1 MTDLPYASHRS
12 LAKRIAVLA
21 AGHGAVDFYIPV
33 ISAVLPV
40 LLPIFAEQGITSY
53 AISGFLVTA
62 ITITLAV
69 VQPVAGWLQDRGG
82 WTVGASWCILLT
94 AIAIS
99 CFAFVQNYWL
109 LLCLAVVAGLGNAM
123 FHPNAYQQIYQFS
136 TPANR
141 GTLLSV
147 FSVGG
152 SFGYG
157 AAPLVT
163 GALLVWAGLPA
174 LIYLI
179 IPGIVVAFIIS
190 RFPQKPIHE
199 PSSSVEY
206 SREENRANWGSAGLM
221 LGISSL
227 RTWVYYGFLTFATVY
242 LTTYAGIE
250 YFFATVLVTG
260 MFYAGMIA
268 TLVAG
273 VSSDKLGRKEIL
285 LISYACS
292 VPAYLGIFLL
302 PSPFSLLSLL
312 VAGFFLMA
320 PATIE
325 IATVQEMMPGS
336 VGLASGIVIG
346 IPQALSAVA
355 IVVIGVVA
363 DTIGMPEALAIQS
376 VLMVAAVV
384 LCVFLPYPL
393 RLWKNDAK
401 RI

>member
-1 MTDLPYASHRS
+1 MNN

-21 AGHGAVDFYIPV
+21 AGHGAVDFYLPV
-33 ISAVLPV
+33 ISAALPV
-40 LLPIFAEQGITSY
+40 LMPIFAVQGITSY
-53 AISGFLVTA
+53 AMAGFLVTV

-82 WTVGASWCILLT
+82 WTLGASWCVLMT
-94 AIAIS
+94 AVAIS
-99 CFAFVQNYWL
+99 CFAFVQNYWIL
-109 LLCLAVVAGLGNAM
+109 LVLAVVAGVGNAI

-157 AAPLVT
+157 AAPLVA

-179 IPGIVVAFIIS
+179 IPGIIVAFIIS
-190 RFPQKPIHE
+190 RFPQKPVHE
-199 PSSSVEY
+199 PAVPAEH
-206 SREENRANWGSAGLM
+206 SRENSQANWRRAGLM

-227 RTWVYYGFLTFATVY
+227 RTWVYYGFLAFATVY
-242 LTTYAGIE
+242 LTTYAGVE
-250 YFFATVLVTG
+250 YFFATLFVTG

-273 VSSDKLGRKEIL
+273 ISSDKLGRKEIL

-302 PSPFSLLSLL
+302 PAPLSLLSLL
-312 VAGFFLMA
+312 AAGFFLMA

-355 IVVIGVVA
+355 IVAIGVLA
-363 DTIGMPEALAIQS
+363 DTFGMPEALTMQA
-376 VLMVAAVV
+376 VLMAAAVV
-384 LCVFLPYPL
+384 LCIFLPYPMK
-393 RLWKNDAK
+393 LWRK
-401 RI
+401 

>member
-1 MTDLPYASHRS
+1 MNN

-21 AGHGAVDFYIPV
+21 AGHGAVDFYLPV
-33 ISAVLPV
+33 ISAALPV
-40 LLPIFAEQGITSY
+40 LMPIFAVQGITSY
-53 AISGFLVTA
+53 AMAGFLVTV

-82 WTVGASWCILLT
+82 WTLGASWCVLMT
-94 AIAIS
+94 AVAIS
-99 CFAFVQNYWL
+99 CFAFVQNYWIL
-109 LLCLAVVAGLGNAM
+109 LVLAVVAGVGNAI

-157 AAPLVT
+157 AAPLVA

-179 IPGIVVAFIIS
+179 IPGIIVAFIIS
-190 RFPQKPIHE
+190 RFPQKPVHE
-199 PSSSVEY
+199 PAVPAEH
-206 SREENRANWGSAGLM
+206 SRESSQTNWRRAGLM

-227 RTWVYYGFLTFATVY
+227 RTWVYYGFLAFATVY
-242 LTTYAGIE
+242 LTTYAGVE
-250 YFFATVLVTG
+250 YFFATLFVTG

-273 VSSDKLGRKEIL
+273 ISSDKLGRKEIL

-292 VPAYLGIFLL
+292 VPVYLGIFLL
-302 PSPFSLLSLL
+302 PAPLSLLSLL
-312 VAGFFLMA
+312 AAGFFLMA

-355 IVVIGVVA
+355 IVAIGVLA
-363 DTIGMPEALAIQS
+363 DTFGMPEALTMQA
-376 VLMVAAVV
+376 VLMAAAGVR
-384 LCVFLPYPL
+384 CFFLAYPMK
-393 RLWKNDAK
+393 LWKK
-401 RI
+401 

>member
-1 MTDLPYASHRS
+1 MNL

-21 AGHGAVDFYIPV
+21 AGHGAVDFYLPV
-33 ISAVLPV
+33 ISAALPV
-40 LLPIFAEQGITSY
+40 LLPVFAAQGITSY
-53 AISGFLVTA
+53 AMAGFLVTV

-69 VQPVAGWLQDRGG
+69 VQPVAGWMQDRGG
-82 WTVGASWCILLT
+82 WTLGASWCVLMT
-94 AIAIS
+94 AVAIS

-109 LLCLAVVAGLGNAM
+109 LLGLAVVAGIGNSL

-141 GTLLSV
+141 GTLLSL

-157 AAPLVT
+157 AAPLIA

-179 IPGIVVAFIIS
+179 IPGIIVAFIIS
-190 RFPQKPIHE
+190 RFPQKPVHE
-199 PSSSVEY
+199 PAAADRAVSGGG
-206 SREENRANWGSAGLM
+206 ANWRRAGLM

-227 RTWVYYGFLTFATVY
+227 RTWVYYGFLAFATVY
-242 LTTYAGIE
+242 LTTYAGVE
-250 YFFATVLVTG
+250 YFFATLFVTG

-268 TLVAG
+268 TLAAG
-273 VSSDKLGRKEIL
+273 ISSDKVGRKEIL

-292 VPAYLGIFLL
+292 VPAYLSIFLL
-302 PSPFSLLSLL
+302 PASFSLLSLL
-312 VAGFFLMA
+312 AAGFFLMA

-355 IVVIGVVA
+355 IVVIGVLA
-363 DTIGMPEALAIQS
+363 DTFGMPEALTIQA
-376 VLMVAAVV
+376 VLMAAAVI
-384 LCVFLPYPL
+384 LCIFLPYPL
-393 RLWKNDAK
+393 KMGK
-401 RI
+401 R

>member
-1 MTDLPYASHRS
+1 MNN

-21 AGHGAVDFYIPV
+21 AGHGAVDFYLPV
-33 ISAVLPV
+33 ISAALPV
-40 LLPIFAEQGITSY
+40 LMPIFAVQGITSY
-53 AISGFLVTA
+53 AMAGFLVTV

-82 WTVGASWCILLT
+82 WTLGASWCVLMT
-94 AIAIS
+94 AVAIS
-99 CFAFVQNYWL
+99 CFAFVQNYWIL
-109 LLCLAVVAGLGNAM
+109 LVLAVVAGVGNAI

-157 AAPLVT
+157 AAPLVA

-179 IPGIVVAFIIS
+179 IPGIIVAFIIS
-190 RFPQKPIHE
+190 RFPQKPVHE
-199 PSSSVEY
+199 PAVPAEH
-206 SREENRANWGSAGLM
+206 SRESSQTNWRRAGLM

-227 RTWVYYGFLTFATVY
+227 RTWVYYGFLAFATVY
-242 LTTYAGIE
+242 LTTYAGVE
-250 YFFATVLVTG
+250 YFFATLFVTG

-273 VSSDKLGRKEIL
+273 ISSDKLGRKEIL

-292 VPAYLGIFLL
+292 VPVYLGIFLL
-302 PSPFSLLSLL
+302 PAPLSLLSLL
-312 VAGFFLMA
+312 AAGFFLMA

-355 IVVIGVVA
+355 IVAIGVLA
-363 DTIGMPEALAIQS
+363 DTFGMPEALTMQA
-376 VLMVAAVV
+376 VLMAAAVV
-384 LCVFLPYPL
+384 LCIFLPYPMK
-393 RLWKNDAK
+393 LWKK
-401 RI
+401 

>member
-1 MTDLPYASHRS
+1 MNL

-21 AGHGAVDFYIPV
+21 AGHGAVDFYLPV
-33 ISAVLPV
+33 ISAALPV
-40 LLPIFAEQGITSY
+40 LLPGFAAQGITSY
-53 AISGFLVTA
+53 AMAGFLVTV

-69 VQPVAGWLQDRGG
+69 VQPVAGWMQDRGG
-82 WTVGASWCILLT
+82 WTLGASWCVLMT
-94 AIAIS
+94 AVAIS

-109 LLCLAVVAGLGNAM
+109 LLGLAVVARIGNSL
-123 FHPNAYQQIYQFS
+123 FHPNAYQQIYKFS

-141 GTLLSV
+141 GTLLSL

-157 AAPLVT
+157 AAPLIA

-179 IPGIVVAFIIS
+179 IPGIIVAFIIS
-190 RFPQKPIHE
+190 RFPQKPVHD
-199 PSSSVEY
+199 PAAAD
-206 SREENRANWGSAGLM
+206 RAVSGGGANLRRAGLM

-227 RTWVYYGFLTFATVY
+227 RTWMYYGYLAFATVY
-242 LTTYAGIE
+242 LTTYAGAE
-250 YFFATVLVTG
+250 YFFATLFVTG

-268 TLVAG
+268 TLAAG
-273 VSSDKLGRKEIL
+273 ISSDKVSRKEIL
-285 LISYACS
+285 LIPYACS

-302 PSPFSLLSLL
+302 PAPFSLLSLL
-312 VAGFFLMA
+312 AAGFFLMA

-355 IVVIGVVA
+355 IVVIGVLA
-363 DTIGMPEALAIQS
+363 DTFGMPEALAIQA
-376 VLMVAAVV
+376 VLMAAAVI
-384 LCVFLPYPL
+384 LCIFLPYPL
-393 RLWKNDAK
+393 KMGK
-401 RI
+401 R

>member
-1 MTDLPYASHRS
+1 MNL

-21 AGHGAVDFYIPV
+21 AGHGAVDFYLPV
-33 ISAVLPV
+33 ISAALPV
-40 LLPIFAEQGITSY
+40 LLPVFAAQGITSY
-53 AISGFLVTA
+53 AMAGFLVTV

-69 VQPVAGWLQDRGG
+69 VQPVAGWMQDRGG
-82 WTVGASWCILLT
+82 WTLGASWCVLMT
-94 AIAIS
+94 AVAIS

-109 LLCLAVVAGLGNAM
+109 LLGLAVVAGVGNSL

-141 GTLLSV
+141 GTLLSL

-157 AAPLVT
+157 AAPLAA

-179 IPGIVVAFIIS
+179 IPGIIVAFIIS
-190 RFPQKPIHE
+190 RFPQKPVYE
-199 PSSSVEY
+199 PAAVDRKVSSSG
-206 SREENRANWGSAGLM
+206 ANWRRAGLM

-227 RTWVYYGFLTFATVY
+227 RTWVYYGFLAFATVY
-242 LTTYAGIE
+242 LTTYAGVE
-250 YFFATVLVTG
+250 YFFATLFVTG

-268 TLVAG
+268 TLAAG
-273 VSSDKLGRKEIL
+273 ISSDKVGRKEVL

-302 PSPFSLLSLL
+302 PAPFSLLSLL
-312 VAGFFLMA
+312 AAGFFLMA

-336 VGLASGIVIG
+336 VGLASGVVIG

-355 IVVIGVVA
+355 IVVIGVLA
-363 DTIGMPEALAIQS
+363 DTFGMPEALTMQA
-376 VLMVAAVV
+376 VLMAAAVV
-384 LCVFLPYPL
+384 LCIFLPCPL
-393 RLWKNDAK
+393 KMGK
-401 RI
+401 R

>member
-1 MTDLPYASHRS
+1 MNL

-21 AGHGAVDFYIPV
+21 AGHGAVDFYLPV
-33 ISAVLPV
+33 ISAALPV
-40 LLPIFAEQGITSY
+40 LLPVFAAQGITSY
-53 AISGFLVTA
+53 AMAGFLVTV

-69 VQPVAGWLQDRGG
+69 VQPVAGWMQDRGG
-82 WTVGASWCILLT
+82 WTLGASWCVLMT
-94 AIAIS
+94 AVAIS

-109 LLCLAVVAGLGNAM
+109 LLGLAVVAGIGNSL

-141 GTLLSV
+141 GTLLSL

-157 AAPLVT
+157 AAPLIA

-179 IPGIVVAFIIS
+179 IPGIIVAFIIS
-190 RFPQKPIHE
+190 RFPQKPVHE
-199 PSSSVEY
+199 PAAAARAVSGGG
-206 SREENRANWGSAGLM
+206 ANWRRAGLM

-227 RTWVYYGFLTFATVY
+227 RTWVYYGFLAFATVY
-242 LTTYAGIE
+242 LTTYAGVE
-250 YFFATVLVTG
+250 YFFATLFVTG

-268 TLVAG
+268 TLAAG
-273 VSSDKLGRKEIL
+273 ISSDKVGRKEIL

-302 PSPFSLLSLL
+302 PAPFSLLSLL
-312 VAGFFLMA
+312 AAGFFLMA

-325 IATVQEMMPGS
+325 IATVQEMRTGS

-355 IVVIGVVA
+355 IVVIGVLA
-363 DTIGMPEALAIQS
+363 DTFGMPEALTIQA
-376 VLMVAAVV
+376 VLMAAAVI
-384 LCVFLPYPL
+384 LCIFLPYPL
-393 RLWKNDAK
+393 KMGK
-401 RI
+401 R

>member
-1 MTDLPYASHRS
+1 MNL

-21 AGHGAVDFYIPV
+21 AGHGAVDFYLPV
-33 ISAVLPV
+33 ISAALPV
-40 LLPIFAEQGITSY
+40 LMPIFAAQGITSY
-53 AISGFLVTA
+53 AMAGFLVTV

-82 WTVGASWCILLT
+82 WTLGASWCVLMT
-94 AIAIS
+94 AVAIS

-109 LLCLAVVAGLGNAM
+109 LLGLAVIAGIGNSM

-136 TPANR
+136 TSANR

-157 AAPLVT
+157 AAPLVA

-174 LIYLI
+174 LIFLI
-179 IPGIVVAFIIS
+179 IPGIIVAFIIS
-190 RFPQKPIHE
+190 RFPQKPVHD
-199 PSSSVEY
+199 PVTSAAHPQ
-206 SREENRANWGSAGLM
+206 ENTYTNWRRAGLM

-227 RTWVYYGFLTFATVY
+227 RTWVYYGFLAFATVY
-242 LTTYAGIE
+242 LTTYAGVE
-250 YFFATVLVTG
+250 YFFATLFVTG

-268 TLVAG
+268 TLAAG
-273 VSSDKLGRKEIL
+273 VSSDKIGRKEIL

-302 PSPFSLLSLL
+302 PAPFSLLSLL
-312 VAGFFLMA
+312 AAGFFLMA

-355 IVVIGVVA
+355 IVVIGVLA
-363 DTIGMPEALAIQS
+363 DTFGMPEALTIQA
-376 VLMVAAVV
+376 VLMAITVV
-384 LCVFLPYPL
+384 LCIFLPYPMK
-393 RLWKNDAK
+393 LWKK
-401 RI
+401 

>member
-1 MTDLPYASHRS
+1 MNL

-21 AGHGAVDFYIPV
+21 AGHGAVDFYLPV
-33 ISAVLPV
+33 ISAALPV
-40 LLPIFAEQGITSY
+40 LMPIFAAQGITSY
-53 AISGFLVTA
+53 AMAGFLVTV

-82 WTVGASWCILLT
+82 WTLGASWCVLMT
-94 AIAIS
+94 AVAIS

-109 LLCLAVVAGLGNAM
+109 LLGLAVIAGIGNSM

-136 TPANR
+136 TSANR

-157 AAPLVT
+157 AAPLVA

-179 IPGIVVAFIIS
+179 IPGIIVAFIIS
-190 RFPQKPIHE
+190 RFPQKPVHDPAISAAH
-199 PSSSVEY
+199 
-206 SREENRANWGSAGLM
+206 SRENTHTNWRRAGLM

-227 RTWVYYGFLTFATVY
+227 RTWVYYGFLAFATVY

-250 YFFATVLVTG
+250 YFFATLFVTG

-268 TLVAG
+268 TLAAG
-273 VSSDKLGRKEIL
+273 VSSDKIGRKEIL

-302 PSPFSLLSLL
+302 PAPFSQLSLL
-312 VAGFFLMA
+312 AAGFFLMA

-346 IPQALSAVA
+346 IPQELSAVA
-355 IVVIGVVA
+355 IVVIGVLA
-363 DTIGMPEALAIQS
+363 DTFGMPEALTIQA
-376 VLMVAAVV
+376 VLMAIAVV
-384 LCVFLPYPL
+384 LCIFLPYPMK
-393 RLWKNDAK
+393 LWKK
-401 RI
+401 

>member
-1 MTDLPYASHRS
+1 M
-12 LAKRIAVLA
+12 
-21 AGHGAVDFYIPV
+21 
-33 ISAVLPV
+33 
-40 LLPIFAEQGITSY
+40 
-53 AISGFLVTA
+53 
-62 ITITLAV
+62 
-69 VQPVAGWLQDRGG
+69 
-82 WTVGASWCILLT
+82 
-94 AIAIS
+94 
-99 CFAFVQNYWL
+99 
-109 LLCLAVVAGLGNAM
+109 
-123 FHPNAYQQIYQFS
+123 
-136 TPANR
+136 
-141 GTLLSV
+141 
-147 FSVGG
+147 GG

-157 AAPLVT
+157 AAPLVA

-179 IPGIVVAFIIS
+179 IPGIIVAFIIS
-190 RFPQKPIHE
+190 RFPQKPVHE
-199 PSSSVEY
+199 PAVPAEH
-206 SREENRANWGSAGLM
+206 SRENSQANWRRAGLM

-227 RTWVYYGFLTFATVY
+227 RTGVYYGFLAFATVY
-242 LTTYAGIE
+242 LTTYAGVE
-250 YFFATVLVTG
+250 YFFATLFVTG

-273 VSSDKLGRKEIL
+273 ISSDKLGRKEIL

-302 PSPFSLLSLL
+302 PAPLSLLSLL

-355 IVVIGVVA
+355 IVAIGVLA
-363 DTIGMPEALAIQS
+363 DTFGMPEALTMQA

-384 LCVFLPYPL
+384 LCIFLPYPMK
-393 RLWKNDAK
+393 LWKK
-401 RI
+401 